1 MAPASTDTRERILQ
15 AARRLFHEQ
24 GFHATAVAT
33 ILREAGVHSGSLYHL
48 FESKE
53 ALLIAVLEW
62 YVDNLGPEVMD
73 AVEHATEDPLER
85 VFALLGQYR
94 GWWEMTDCAVGCPI
108 GNLALEIGPELP
120 RAREL
125 IDLNFRNWSARVEG
139 WLVAAGAR
147 LPPDLDRGELADT
160 VLTTMEGATMLC
172 RAARS
177 LEPYD
182 RAISQLR
189 AYIDR
194 LEQEMA

>member
-1 MAPASTDTRERILQ
+1 MPPAATDTRERILQ

-24 GFHATAVAT
+24 GYHATGIAT
-33 ILREAGVHSGSLYHL
+33 ILREAQVHSGSLYHF

-62 YVDNLGPEVMD
+62 YVDNLCPEVMD
-73 AVEHATEDPLER
+73 AVEHATDDPIER

-94 GWWEMTDCAVGCPI
+94 SWWEMTDCAVGCPI
-108 GNLALEIGPELP
+108 GDLALEIGPELP

-125 IDLNFRNWSARVEG
+125 IDLNFRNWSAHVEG
-139 WLVAAGAR
+139 WLVAAGDR
-147 LPPDLDRGELADT
+147 LPDTVDRGELADT

-172 RAARS
+172 RAAHA

-182 RAISQLR
+182 RAIRQLR
-189 AYIDR
+189 GYFDR
-194 LEQEMA
+194 LEEEAR

>member
-24 GFHATAVAT
+24 GFHATGIAT
-33 ILREAGVHSGSLYHL
+33 ILREAGVHSGSLYH
-48 FESKE
+48 FFASKE
-53 ALLIAVLEW
+53 ELLIAVLAW
-62 YVDNLGPEVMD
+62 YVENLGPEVMD
-73 AVEHATEDPLER
+73 AVEHATPDPIDR

-139 WLVAAGAR
+139 WLEAAGDR
-147 LPPDLDRGELADT
+147 LPADLDRGELADT

-177 LEPYD
+177 LAPYD
-182 RAISQLR
+182 RAIRQLR
-189 AYIDR
+189 AYVDR
-194 LEQEMA
+194 LEKETR